1 MAILSGMVSPAV
13 WRARIRYDGTDQ
25 KRLQSWPPSANRRRV
40 VPAPL
45 IVTSTDLDDFA
56 PDVIGFLRLCAAECG
71 PCIHW
76 RGASFPTAPAG
87 TGAAMNAFTSV
98 RDITGDDVEL
108 TILMPCLNEA
118 ETLAACIGKAKGF
131 LRKAGINGEVLIA
144 DNGST
149 DGSREIATS
158 LGARV
163 VPVAEKGYG
172 AALLGGIAAA
182 EGRYIVMGDADDSY
196 DFAALDSFVARL
208 RGGAD
213 LVMGNRFKGG
223 IEAGAMPPLH
233 KYLGNPVL
241 SFLGR
246 LFFRIDAGD
255 FHCGLRGFNAASI
268 RALDLRTTGMEFASE
283 MVVRSALAGL
293 RIEEVPTTLKP
304 DGRSRAPHLKTW
316 RDGWR
321 HLKFLLMYNPRWLF
335 FVPGL
340 ALSAM
345 GSLLVVLLFL
355 GPLRVTGNL
364 SLDFNSFAAACFMLV
379 TGVQLLTFGVMSR
392 YYAEITGI
400 LPSNSRSDWLMRTI
414 STDRLALNAGICLA
428 GGALFFGYAML
439 RWASLGFGPLND
451 PEVPRIVLL
460 GLTLIVIALQAF
472 FSAFLL
478 GVLEIPVRRSKAAGR
493 ILKGG
498 PVPAEQ
504 A

>member
-1 MAILSGMVSPAV
+1 
-13 WRARIRYDGTDQ
+13 
-25 KRLQSWPPSANRRRV
+25 
-40 VPAPL
+40 
-45 IVTSTDLDDFA
+45 
-56 PDVIGFLRLCAAECG
+56 
-71 PCIHW
+71 
-76 RGASFPTAPAG
+76 
-87 TGAAMNAFTSV
+87 MNAFTAI
-98 RDITGDDVEL
+98 RDITGDSIEL

-118 ETLAACIGKAKGF
+118 ETIASCIGKATGF
-131 LRKAGINGEVLIA
+131 LHKAGINGEVLIA

-149 DGSREIATS
+149 DGSQEIAAS

-182 EGRYIVMGDADDSY
+182 EGRYIIMGDADDSY
-196 DFAALDSFVARL
+196 DFAALDAFLARL

-246 LFFRIDAGD
+246 LFFRIKAGD

-268 RALDLRTTGMEFASE
+268 RALDLKTTGMEFASE
-283 MVVRSALAGL
+283 MVVRSALADL

-335 FVPGL
+335 FMPGF
-340 ALSAM
+340 ALSAA
-345 GSLLVVLLFL
+345 GALLTVLLFL

-379 TGVQLLTFGVMSR
+379 TGVQLVTFGVLSR

-400 LPSNSRSDWLMRTI
+400 LPSNSRSDWLTKTV
-414 STDRLALNAGICLA
+414 STDRLALDAGICFA

-439 RWASLGFGPLND
+439 RWASLGFGPLTD
-451 PEVPRIVLL
+451 PEIPRIVLL
-460 GLTLIVIALQAF
+460 GLTLIVIAFQTF

-478 GVLEIPVRRSKAAGR
+478 GVLEIPVRRSKSASLAWQ
-493 ILKGG
+493 
-498 PVPAEQ
+498 AER
-504 A
+504 ALAEKA